1 MEVGI
6 DVEIIDPTI
15 DLNIAKNY
23 FYNSEYKNIKKSKD
37 PKDEFFKYWVL
48 KESYMKYTGFG
59 FNLNLNSFEIII
71 EDEIRLKN
79 DDTIK
84 FSLFEIKD
92 YKLGIASKYNVT
104 SIKKNMILMN
114 YLIQS
119 IKVNIKQFIIN
130 FSENDG
136 HLEVFQHNQKFYP
149 YNFSYVQI

>member
-104 SIKKNMILMN
+104 SIKK
-114 YLIQS
+114 YD
-119 IKVNIKQFIIN
+119 IN
-130 FSENDG
+130 ELFNPI
-136 HLEVFQHNQKFYP
+136 H
-149 YNFSYVQI
+149 